1 MMHNLQREL
10 NAAASAVR
18 QRHLDQIRALG
29 VSMAF
34 LADVGR
40 DHVPF
45 GISAIEPIGGGLYQP
60 GEGMPHLIL
69 PVVEEGNLVDLC
81 AVHSSN
87 PSSWLL
93 RSGNGWALGLKDG
106 LNRWLWYSPEGV
118 NRFGE
123 ARHQVGRPTLIFS
136 SPIDWLQGAGEGI
149 CVLDWSAP
157 EVRQLDVLPE
167 VICSDRETALLLE
180 RTLHRPVRLPKISV
194 MEVARAA

>member
-1 MMHNLQREL
+1 MRNLEREL

-18 QRHLDQIRALG
+18 QRHLDQIRGLG

-34 LADVGR
+34 VAEVGR
-40 DHVPF
+40 DHAPF
-45 GISAIEPIGGGLYQP
+45 GVTAVEAVGGGLYQP
-60 GEGMPHLIL
+60 GAGMPHLIL
-69 PVVEEGNLVDLC
+69 PVIEDHVLVDLC

-93 RSGNGWALGLKDG
+93 RTGNGWALGLKDG
-106 LNRWLWYSPEGV
+106 LNRWLWYSPKGV

-123 ARHQVGRPTLIFS
+123 VRHQVGRPTHIFS

-157 EVRQLDVLPE
+157 EVRHLDVLPE
-167 VICSDRETALLLE
+167 VTCSDRETALLLE
-180 RTLHRPVRLPKISV
+180 QALRRPARLPKIST